1 MSIGAVGTRRWLA
14 GASAIVLAGCS
25 GSSHEAAST
34 SSATSGAPASGEPPP
49 GEAPPA
55 LRAIAGRVL
64 IAGDLPGLARHGPR
78 TLGINANSWVAEEGL
93 PQYERAKEVRR
104 LEALGFVRAVRE
116 RLVPAAE
123 NGPEAIS
130 LVAQFRSVHA
140 ALEDVAAEAKVG
152 EAHGAP
158 PFAAPTI
165 PGARGFGGA
174 SGVTTG
180 YNVAFAVGPYYYLV
194 GVGYATGTPRAP
206 TRAKRRK
213 TSPPAT
219 ASKTGASGR
228 VRTADPRLRR
238 PLLYPA
244 EL

>member
-1 MSIGAVGTRRWLA
+1 MGTRRWLA

-25 GSSHEAAST
+25 GSSHKAAST

-49 GEAPPA
+49 GEAPPPGTTIPANAPPA

-206 TRAKRRK
+206 TRENLI
-213 TSPPAT
+213 T
-219 ASKTGASGR
+219 AAQRLYSR
-228 VRTADPRLRR
+228 VHR
-238 PLLYPA
+238 
-244 EL
+244 